1 MSTASLSAKQ
11 IQRSWVL
18 IDAKDQILGRLAT
31 SVAKILMGKKKS
43 NFVPYL
49 DMGDN
54 VVIINSDKVKV
65 TGKKELQKVYFRHSG
80 YPGGDKRETLAKLRE
95 RKPQDI
101 IIHAVSGM
109 LPKNRL
115 GKEMIKR
122 LHVFEGE
129 KHPFKDKF

>member
-65 TGKKELQKVYFRHSG
+65 TGKKALQKIYFRHSG

-115 GKEMIKR
+115 GKERIKR

-129 KHPFKDKF
+129 KHSFKDKF